1 MQEHSNILFFPYI
14 MIWLKYTK
22 KVFFLQEILKLSPES
37 FGILVHF
44 FQRKK
49 FNKGV
54 FPL

>member
-37 FGILVHF
+37 FGLGAF
-44 FQRKK
+44 FSAEK
-49 FNKGV
+49 V
-54 FPL
+54 